1 MLPGGVAN
9 AACTAGRTVSDEGL
23 DGLAL
28 ACTRTWAQQAEGLQ
42 GTHIRWLTGFIRI
55 LDWIF
60 LQFTTPS
67 GSPKLVKLLYTDR
80 RGWLANW

>member
-42 GTHIRWLTGFIRI
+42 GTHIRWLDWVHPDPG
-55 LDWIF
+55 LD
-60 LQFTTPS
+60 LPPVHH
-67 GSPKLVKLLYTDR
+67 PKWVAKTR
-80 RGWLANW
+80 QAPVHR